1 MNGTMRAIVKEKP
14 EVGATYR
21 TDVPIPQITDD
32 EVLVKVRATAI
43 CGTDQHIYKWAPY
56 AQERLKLPMVFGH
69 EFAGDIVEVGGN
81 VTGLATG

>member
-21 TDVPIPQITDD
+21 TDVPIPQITDN

-43 CGTDQHIYKWAPY
+43 CGTD
-56 AQERLKLPMVFGH
+56 LK
-69 EFAGDIVEVGGN
+69 
-81 VTGLATG
+81 VTLTISADPSMATDTMRKFM

>member
-43 CGTDQHIYKWAPY
+43 CGTDH
-56 AQERLKLPMVFGH
+56 R
-69 EFAGDIVEVGGN
+69 
-81 VTGLATG
+81 